1 MSRLNYELYTF
12 CDEWGMIMGQA
23 KTRGTFEERKKEGI
37 AKKQQAEKERIERR
51 RNMPKPSHKTYALMA
66 MMAGLGIGV

>member
-1 MSRLNYELYTF
+1 MSYTRF
-12 CDEWGMIMGQA
+12 AMNGGMIMGQA
-23 KTRGTFEERKKEGI
+23 KTRGTFEGRQKEGI
-37 AKKQQAEKERIERR
+37 AKKQQEEKERIERR

>member
-1 MSRLNYELYTF
+1 
-12 CDEWGMIMGQA
+12 MGQA
-23 KTRGTFEERKKEGI
+23 KQRGNFEERQKEAI
-37 AKKQQAEKERIERR
+37 EKKQQEEKERIERR

>member
-1 MSRLNYELYTF
+1 
-12 CDEWGMIMGQA
+12 MIMGQA
-23 KTRGTFEERKKEGI
+23 KLRPNRVQEAIE
-37 AKKQQAEKERIERR
+37 KKQQEEKERIERR

>member
-1 MSRLNYELYTF
+1 MSYTLF
-12 CDEWGMIMGQA
+12 AMNGGMIMGQA
-23 KTRGTFEERKKEGI
+23 KTRGTFEERQKEGI